1 MILQEQT
8 KQKYKSDKLSRTQ
21 LSDFFNNYLLEE
33 QEYDA
38 IWDEWFLKESIWCH
52 EDFGGEYAGSGTLDY
67 IEG

>member
-33 QEYDA
+33 QEYDI
-38 IWDEWFLKESIWCH
+38 IWDEWFLKESVRA
-52 EDFGGEYAGSGTLDY
+52 EKNKSLFS
-67 IEG
+67 